1 MDFGLLCVSVS
12 SSIVN
17 KYTSPMGDVD
27 NRGGYTGV
35 GAGSKWKIRKL
46 PFTSIFVVDLS
57 LL

>member
-17 KYTSPMGDVD
+17 KYTSLLGDV